1 MRIYEKNELSQDEL
15 SKNAQ
20 RLEVVVGG
28 IVKAEVKVIGIVV
41 GPTVTRYELD
51 VPMGVDIRA
60 IEARRANIEY
70 ELAASSAIRIEAPIP
85 GKRAVGIEVPNPEQ
99 GTVGLREIVDSKEFA
114 KAKSPLTVAIGKGI
128 SGDLVMCNLE
138 KVPHLLIAGQ
148 TGSGKSACLNG
159 LLVSLLYKSSPEDLR
174 FILIDPKRVEF
185 SKYNS
190 MPHLLFDRIVLEPSE
205 ALNALKWAANE
216 MERRY
221 TVLQKYACSQLSEFN
236 KLPDVQNGNIDKLP
250 HIIVVVDE
258 LADLMQSQ
266 FKNDIESRIM
276 VIAAKARA
284 AGIHLIVA
292 TQRPSADVITGTIK
306 TNLTSRIA
314 FKVMSLIDS
323 RIILDQSGAEALVG
337 KGDMLF
343 SPVDFSSPA
352 RVQGSFI
359 DGDEVAAVVNYVK
372 DNYETDFDES
382 AAKFVFGGSGGK
394 GGDIGGGDGN
404 GNMDPL
410 IPRALSLA
418 ISTKQ
423 ASISVVQRRF
433 SIGYARA
440 ARIIDYMEEKGYIG
454 PSTGNSKP
462 REVLITQEQ
471 YSELFGDEGDEG

>member
-1 MRIYEKNELSQDEL
+1 
-15 SKNAQ
+15 
-20 RLEVVVGG
+20 
-28 IVKAEVKVIGIVV
+28 
-41 GPTVTRYELD
+41 
-51 VPMGVDIRA
+51 
-60 IEARRANIEY
+60 
-70 ELAASSAIRIEAPIP
+70 
-85 GKRAVGIEVPNPEQ
+85 
-99 GTVGLREIVDSKEFA
+99 
-114 KAKSPLTVAIGKGI
+114 
-128 SGDLVMCNLE
+128 
-138 KVPHLLIAGQ
+138 
-148 TGSGKSACLNG
+148 
-159 LLVSLLYKSSPEDLR
+159 
-174 FILIDPKRVEF
+174 
-185 SKYNS
+185 
-190 MPHLLFDRIVLEPSE
+190 
-205 ALNALKWAANE
+205 
-216 MERRY
+216 
-221 TVLQKYACSQLSEFN
+221 
-236 KLPDVQNGNIDKLP
+236 
-250 HIIVVVDE
+250 
-258 LADLMQSQ
+258 
-266 FKNDIESRIM
+266 
-276 VIAAKARA
+276 
-284 AGIHLIVA
+284 
-292 TQRPSADVITGTIK
+292 
-306 TNLTSRIA
+306 
-314 FKVMSLIDS
+314 MSLIDS

>member
-1 MRIYEKNELSQDEL
+1 MYVSADEQPAEPAAKPKRAAKGNAPLENQITIANVLQANADSVVLNERKRHKKYRYTPPPIDLLRIYEKNELSQDEL

-159 LLVSLLYKSSPEDLR
+159 LLVSLLYKSSPEDVR

-284 AGIHLIVA
+284 A
-292 TQRPSADVITGTIK
+292 
-306 TNLTSRIA
+306 
-314 FKVMSLIDS
+314 
-323 RIILDQSGAEALVG
+323 VG
-337 KGDMLF
+337 GRYHGHNQNQPHEPH
-343 SPVDFSSPA
+343 S
-352 RVQGSFI
+352 VQGHESYRLAHHTRPI
-359 DGDEVAAVVNYVK
+359 GRGGARRQGRHAV
-372 DNYETDFDES
+372 F
-382 AAKFVFGGSGGK
+382 A
-394 GGDIGGGDGN
+394 
-404 GNMDPL
+404 
-410 IPRALSLA
+410 
-418 ISTKQ
+418 
-423 ASISVVQRRF
+423 RRF
-433 SIGYARA
+433 LVARA
-440 ARIIDYMEEKGYIG
+440 RAGLVYRRRRGGCGRQLRKG
-454 PSTGNSKP
+454 
-462 REVLITQEQ
+462 
-471 YSELFGDEGDEG
+471 